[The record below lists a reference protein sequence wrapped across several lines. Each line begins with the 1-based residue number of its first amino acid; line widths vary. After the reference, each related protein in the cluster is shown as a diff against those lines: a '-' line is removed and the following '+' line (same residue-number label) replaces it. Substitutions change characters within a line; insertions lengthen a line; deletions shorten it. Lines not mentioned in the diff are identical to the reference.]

1 MSLANTEDTEI
12 IINELASEI
21 PETGFF
27 ALGPDNYHEYTK
39 EELLITMGLNLIFQ
53 VFSPT

>member
-12 IINELASEI
+12 IINELTSEI